1 MGSGGPTIDE
11 TGRAGSSDLWSPPP
25 VRLISSLTLAAVL
38 LLPAIPAS
46 ADAVD
51 TAVNGARSTPLPV
64 RAEVESVARSSAS
77 NQAATGQ
84 LGHTSLSGLTGVC
97 TAAGEIVGAGN
108 SIPAIFELFLQSST
122 HRPLLLGSNWTAM
135 GTGAVTGSDGR
146 IYVSVVFCQET
157 NPGSGVPEPPP
168 TATPSNPPVATS
180 GTVQPALTP
189 AEPPMPSLDE
199 VFYRLVTGDLAELWL
214 EIVASSTTA
223 PEVGP
228 SLFLA
233 PAYWTTLSTPALS

>member
-1 MGSGGPTIDE
+1 M
-11 TGRAGSSDLWSPPP
+11 
-25 VRLISSLTLAAVL
+25 RLISSLTLAAVL

-84 LGHTSLSGLTGVC
+84 LAHTSLSGLTGVC

-168 TATPSNPPVATS
+168 PPPPTAAPSSSPAAAS
-180 GTVQPALTP
+180 GTVQPALSP

-199 VFYRLVTGDLAELWL
+199 VFYRLVTGDLADLWL
-214 EIVASSTTA
+214 EIAASSTTA

>member
-1 MGSGGPTIDE
+1 M
-11 TGRAGSSDLWSPPP
+11 
-25 VRLISSLTLAAVL
+25 RLISSLTLAAVL
-38 LLPAIPAS
+38 LIPAIPAS

-84 LGHTSLSGLTGVC
+84 LAHTSLSGLTSVC

-168 TATPSNPPVATS
+168 PPPPTAAPSSSPAAAS
-180 GTVQPALTP
+180 GTVQPALSP

-199 VFYRLVTGDLAELWL
+199 VFYRLVTGDLADLWL
-214 EIVASSTTA
+214 EIAASSTTA